1 MLAWTSWQSASLAGE
16 GHFDSL
22 IAAGGCRVERKDVR
36 RSPANLLLELPRE
49 FRKFGS
55 NRIECGFDLSN
66 ENFPQPFASWEGLR
80 SNQEVRAVFA
90 VSGLFEN

>member
-1 MLAWTSWQSASLAGE
+1 M
-16 GHFDSL
+16 
-22 IAAGGCRVERKDVR
+22 ERKDVR
-36 RSPANLLLELPRE
+36 RSPANLLREIPRE

-90 VSGLFEN
+90 VSGLFENSLFAIWASFMCVWSGFSFGS